1 MNNGQQN
8 TKSYG
13 DRVFQIRDISGR
25 KVFQRNSAEEIR
37 EWLKKRPTTNY
48 EVWELDAFPGDL
60 KAIKTATEF
69 LNSKKNDNEPIKH
82 TR

>member
-1 MNNGQQN
+1 MDGQQI
-8 TKSYG
+8 SESLYG
-13 DRVFQIRDISGR
+13 DRVYQVRDISGR
-25 KVFQRNSAEEIR
+25 KVYQRNSAEEIR

-48 EVWELDAFPGDL
+48 EVWELDSFPGDL

-69 LNSKKNDNEPIKH
+69 LNDHEPIKN